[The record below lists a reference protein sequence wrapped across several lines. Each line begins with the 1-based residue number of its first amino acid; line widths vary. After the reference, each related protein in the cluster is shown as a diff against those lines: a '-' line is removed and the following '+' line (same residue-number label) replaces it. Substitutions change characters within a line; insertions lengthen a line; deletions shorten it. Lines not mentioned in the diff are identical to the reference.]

1 MTGIHPTLP
10 SEKVIPLSGVGRTT
24 GRQQPPVSVDVTSHL
39 VTLVL
44 AFVCIVLVCIAPVI
58 MRGFLTSVS
67 DPGLI
72 LYGFCT
78 VLAFQLWGA
87 FLAQIRFFG
96 ADFKHC
102 ARGLCLAMVVVPFLI
117 PMADSIFVQAGLF
130 LLFWMAAIWYGMLHS
145 IFSRI

>member
-1 MTGIHPTLP
+1 MTGISHTQSVP
-10 SEKVIPLSGVGRTT
+10 ENVVPLSASGRYQG
-24 GRQQPPVSVDVTSHL
+24 GRAPIDITSHL

-44 AFVCIVLVCIAPVI
+44 AFVCIVLLCIAPLI
-58 MRGFLTSVS
+58 MRGFLVSVS

-87 FLAQIRFFG
+87 FLAQIRFFA

-117 PMADSIFVQAGLF
+117 PMASSIFVQAGLF
-130 LLFWMAAIWYGMLHS
+130 LLFWMAAVWYGMLHS
-145 IFSRI
+145 VFSRA

>member
-1 MTGIHPTLP
+1 MVAISHSSST
-10 SEKVIPLSGVGRTT
+10 ENVVPLSKAASGRYPAGGT
-24 GRQQPPVSVDVTSHL
+24 VDITSHL

-58 MRGFLTSVS
+58 MRGFLSSVS

-78 VLAFQLWGA
+78 VLAFQLWGV
-87 FLAQIRFFG
+87 FLAQIRFFA

-102 ARGLCLAMVVVPFLI
+102 ARGLCLGMVVVPFLI
-117 PMADSIFVQAGLF
+117 PMASSIFVQAGLF
-130 LLFWMAAIWYGMLHS
+130 LLFWGAAIWYGMLHS
-145 IFSRI
+145 IFSRA